1 MFHNDT
7 LTTGYPIGEFR
18 LALSITSLKCNF
30 LQMGSKARW
39 KTDPKAFRRKCRKIL
54 KILEVNDFL
63 IQT

>member
-30 LQMGSKARW
+30 LQMGSKAR
-39 KTDPKAFRRKCRKIL
+39 
-54 KILEVNDFL
+54 
-63 IQT
+63 